1 MNKKLLLISNST
13 MAGEAYLAWPQK
25 HIKDFLIAENV
36 KKVTFVPYAGVGL
49 SDESLNASY
58 DVYTERVSTVFKA
71 MGFDIVSVHNSDDPV
86 RLVNESEAIAVGGG
100 NTFHLVA
107 EMQKTGIMDA
117 IKAKTESGMP
127 YMGWSAGSNV
137 ACPSLMTTNDMP
149 IIEPQS
155 FNCMGVIPFQIN
167 PHYLDA
173 NPEGHGGETREQ
185 RIEEFLVVNREMKV
199 LGLREASLLLVD
211 GDSMKLLGSRDA
223 RLFQFG
229 KKPKEYKSGTDLGF
243 LL

>member
-1 MNKKLLLISNST
+1 
-13 MAGEAYLAWPQK
+13 MAGEAYLGWPQDY
-25 HIKDFLIAENV
+25 IKDFLVTENV

-49 SDESLNASY
+49 SDESLEASY
-58 DVYTERVSTVFKA
+58 DVYTKRVSEVFGKL
-71 MGFDIVSVHNSDDPV
+71 GFEVVSVHNSEDPIK
-86 RLVNESEAIAVGGG
+86 LVNESEAIAVGGG

-117 IKAKTESGMP
+117 IKIKTEEGLP

-149 IIEPQS
+149 IIEPPS
-155 FNCMGVIPFQIN
+155 FRCMGVIPFQIN

-173 NPEGHGGETREQ
+173 NPEGHGGETRQQ

-199 LGLREASLLLVD
+199 LGLREASLLLID
-211 GDSMKLLGSRDA
+211 GDSMKLLGNRDA
-223 RLFQFG
+223 ILFQFG
-229 KKPKEYKSGTDLGF
+229 KEPIEYKSGTELGF